1 MAFICKEFLRLFS
14 LGFSNEYIC
23 LVFSNYSMNLDTNWS
38 LVKSPEATQY
48 PGLKSACD
56 ITGKE
61 AP

>member
-1 MAFICKEFLRLFS
+1 M
-14 LGFSNEYIC
+14 NIC